1 MTKNKSNKNHKNI
14 VVPAKELP
22 VEKHEKDWR
31 HSQHWRVLRIM
42 AEFIDGFQF
51 LGDLKKSVTFFGSA
65 RYQEDDHWYKET
77 RKLANLLAKN
87 SFTVVT
93 GGGPGIME
101 AANRGALEG
110 GGESVGLNIK
120 LPYEQRVNKYVR
132 EGVGFHYFFTRK
144 VMLSYAAQAYVFCP
158 GGFGTLDEVFELLT
172 LIQTHKIYE
181 KIPILLLGKSFW
193 TGLLQWLQKELL
205 GEYQTIDAEDLKI
218 YSIVDSAEE
227 AFEIIKRSKSREE
240 P

>member
-1 MTKNKSNKNHKNI
+1 MAKNKSNKNHEGI

-22 VEKHEKDWR
+22 VEKHKKDWR

-158 GGFGTLDEVFELLT
+158 GGFGTLDEAFELLT

-181 KIPILLLGKSFW
+181 KIPIVLLGKSFW
-193 TGLLQWLQKELL
+193 GGLLQWLKKEVLEQQKN
-205 GEYQTIDAEDLKI
+205 IDTEDLKLFR
-218 YSIVDSAEE
+218 IVNTAEE
-227 AFEIIKRSKSREE
+227 ALAIIKTSKPRQEI
-240 P
+240 